1 MSTATAPGP
10 QARLAGINHLRAI
23 RADFR
28 EFSHAVHQAHG
39 DVVRY
44 SIFGQAVYQFAAPD
58 LAHEVLVAKARSLR
72 KPDNQKRAF
81 GRVIG
86 NNLFTSDG
94 PAWTAR
100 RRLLSP
106 LFLPQVIER
115 YRAVV
120 ARQTDHVLA
129 RTGAGEVDVS
139 RAFNT
144 IALLSVAESL
154 FGAAVNDDVDEFL
167 DVASRL
173 QAAVNRQIQS
183 PVLLPLWMPTRDNH
197 TIRTAL
203 RFFHGL
209 IGPLIADRR
218 RAPGRH
224 TDLLAALLT
233 ATDSEGGA
241 RLTDREAID
250 EAVTMLLAGSDTT
263 AAALSWS
270 AYLLAKH
277 PEVQE
282 QARRADDSG
291 FTECVFQ
298 EAMRLYPPAIAIARQ
313 AAERVEIGGVEI
325 PRGALAFVSVYTI
338 HRDARWFARSE
349 AFEPERFSAS
359 RVSTIPEHAYLPFG
373 LGPRACIGRRFA
385 MMEGVTVL
393 GELIR
398 RYRLSLLS
406 PDQQA
411 ELETRLSLHPRGG
424 LRLRLARN

>member
-28 EFSHAVHQAHG
+28 VFSHAVHLTHG
-39 DVVRY
+39 DVAGYR
-44 SIFGQAVYQFAAPD
+44 IFGQPVYQFAAPE
-58 LAHEVLVAKARSLR
+58 LAHEVLVEKARALR
-72 KPDNQKRAF
+72 KPDNHKRAF

-94 PAWTAR
+94 AAWTAR
-100 RRLLSP
+100 RRMLSP

-115 YRAVV
+115 YRAIVL
-120 ARQTDHVLA
+120 RQTDHVLS
-129 RTGAGEVDVS
+129 RVGEGEVDVS
-139 RAFNT
+139 RAANT

-154 FGAAVNDDVDEFL
+154 FGAAVNDVVDEFL

-183 PVLLPLWMPTRDNH
+183 PLLLPLWLPTRDNR
-197 TIRTAL
+197 TIRSAL
-203 RFFHGL
+203 RFFDGL
-209 IGPLIADRR
+209 ISPLITARR
-218 RAPGRH
+218 RSPGQH
-224 TDLLAALLT
+224 NDLLAALLA

-277 PEVQE
+277 PDIQQ
-282 QARRADDSG
+282 QASAADEG

-313 AAERVEIGGVEI
+313 AADPVAIGGVEV
-325 PRGALAFVSVYTI
+325 PRGALVFVSVYTI
-338 HRDARWFARSE
+338 HHDPRWFPQPER
-349 AFEPERFSAS
+349 FEPERFSAI
-359 RVSTIPEHAYLPFG
+359 RAAEIREHSYLPFG

-385 MMEGVTVL
+385 MMEGVAVL
-393 GELIR
+393 GALVR
-398 RYRLSLLS
+398 RYRMSLLS
-406 PDQQA
+406 PDQEP

-424 LRLRLARN
+424 LRLRLERR